1 MELSSQFLG
10 LSYYL
15 GFSEHGF
22 FYALLRSLDSGV
34 YIPILRTTLSIVLY
48 TMRLSLTL
56 LSLFTLLVGA
66 QDTSIRDVRRAFADA
81 NVSIS
86 VTFRLLKSMAYVRS
100 GYQIPEDLSINFEP
114 TALLQVTFPQRGSD
128 PITLHAG
135 VQLRR
140 DCMLNSP

>member
-1 MELSSQFLG
+1 
-10 LSYYL
+10 
-15 GFSEHGF
+15 
-22 FYALLRSLDSGV
+22 
-34 YIPILRTTLSIVLY
+34 
-48 TMRLSLTL
+48 MRLSLTL

-114 TALLQVTFPQRGSD
+114 TALLQVTFPQGDSD